1 MKVYLFLSFLFFV
14 VKPKENSTNNN
25 TEEDSPELND
35 VSFDPQ
41 KDNITILEDKNYINE
56 LKKSN
61 FSILLLYASWC
72 GHCKIFK
79 PIYIE
84 LANEYKNK
92 NLSISF
98 FAIEASSNQQA
109 ADDFNVDQ
117 FPTMY
122 IIINQTRHLYTYSYN
137 KESFNSYI
145 NKKLNGSIKY
155 FEKVDE
161 INEYK
166 KNLEFSVLLTF
177 PKNSSNFRTYVEI
190 AENSEFNEYLY
201 CASEECL
208 KTFGENLY
216 LFKNFDE
223 NFVKLSEFKKNI
235 SHFSSRDLFD
245 FVKIYG
251 IEIAGDFDDKGVTML
266 FDNRVNGILYFRD
279 ENNETQVKFDSELKK
294 FAKDYR
300 NSFYFFHVGLNK
312 TNNYK
317 KAKIFFDI
325 NDDEVPIIILFEQKR
340 NKQLIYKMKNK
351 EINLNNLKQF
361 IEDFNNSKLISEL
374 RSEPPIPEKG
384 QEFGFRIFVGKT
396 FEKEFLNDTKNVG
409 IMLYLTENENCA
421 QCYPASEIFQELG
434 KSAKEQN
441 KNIVFG
447 VINLDRNDVKGL
459 NITKYPKI
467 ILYPLINGKKSI
479 ENNLIYNLTLN
490 ETTLNN
496 WIKENTGIEISI
508 NKKETKQKN
517 NNENE
522 NNDKND
528 KNDKNEK
535 NDNNKKIDNEDL

>member
-1 MKVYLFLSFLFFV
+1 MKVYIFFSILFITLTYQT
-14 VKPKENSTNNN
+14 NSTSNT
-25 TEEDSPELND
+25 TEEDPPELNQ
-35 VSFDPQ
+35 VSFDPS
-41 KDNITILEDKNYINE
+41 KDNITILEDKNYQNE
-56 LKKSN
+56 LKNSN
-61 FSILLLYASWC
+61 FSVLLLYASWC
-72 GHCKIFK
+72 GHCQRFK

-117 FPTMY
+117 YPTMY
-122 IIINQTRHLYTYSYN
+122 VIINQTRYIYPYSYT
-137 KESFNSYI
+137 KDAFNSYI
-145 NKKLNGSIKY
+145 NKKLKGSIK
-155 FEKVDE
+155 FFDKVED

-177 PKNSSNFRTYVEI
+177 PKNSSNYRTYVEI

-201 CASEECL
+201 CSSEECV
-208 KTFGENLY
+208 KNFGENLY

-223 NFVKLSEFKKNI
+223 NYVKLSEFKKNI
-235 SHFSSRDLFD
+235 SHFSSRDLFE

-300 NSFYFFHVGLNK
+300 KTFYFFHVGLNK
-312 TNNYK
+312 NIYK
-317 KAKIFFDI
+317 KAKNFFDI
-325 NDDEVPIIILFEQKR
+325 HDDEIPIIILFEQKR
-340 NKQLIYKMKNK
+340 NKQLVYKMKNK
-351 EINLNNLKQF
+351 EINLDNLKQF

-374 RSEPPIPEKG
+374 RSEPEIPEKG

-434 KSAKEQN
+434 KSAKEQK

-459 NITKYPKI
+459 NITKFPKI
-467 ILYPLINGKKSI
+467 ILYPLENGKKSI
-479 ENNLIYNLTLN
+479 ENNLVYNLTLN

-496 WIKENTGIEISI
+496 WIKENTGIKINI
-508 NKKETKQKN
+508 NKKEKN
-517 NNENE
+517 NDKNEKNE

-528 KNDKNEK
+528 ENKKNEK
-535 NDNNKKIDNEDL
+535 NKKIDNEDL